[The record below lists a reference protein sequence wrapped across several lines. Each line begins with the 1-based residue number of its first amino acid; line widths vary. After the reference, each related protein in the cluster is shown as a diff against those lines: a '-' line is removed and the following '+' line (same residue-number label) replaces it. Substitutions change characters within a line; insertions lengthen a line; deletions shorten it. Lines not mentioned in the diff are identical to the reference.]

1 MVGPSAWSDLPRGTL
16 SIRWKRNRPVPE
28 IRFLPL
34 NARTGEPGEFR
45 VLKSEALIGSG
56 EENQFVIRRPSV
68 SGRHASLAFR
78 KDHFEIADLDST
90 NGTFVNGRRIKRAT
104 AVKLGDEIRLGDA
117 AFVLAKPAD
126 SAVRALKRKRAL
138 PKKVLTRRG
147 AFELILLAFA
157 VGFGVAQYLAYL
169 MYHAQDRLIL
179 AEAVPITPP
188 SNVAMPPTKPTPA
201 ATHAEAPQTTAPPAS
216 VPEIIPEAV
225 APSPSTIF
233 GADSITAKELAGS
246 VALARLIAGSGTM
259 AGQSALDFN
268 LADLTGID
276 VTLSTMRGKVILLN
290 FWATWCP
297 SCRREMPSLE
307 TLYRDFRSYHDFAVL
322 TVSIDQGGKP
332 AVTQFMANN
341 GYDFPVVLDPSNAT
355 SVAYGLSGI
364 PSTFVIGRAGQIIWN
379 CAGALNWS
387 DPTVRAAL
395 KKLL

>member
-1 MVGPSAWSDLPRGTL
+1 
-16 SIRWKRNRPVPE
+16 
-28 IRFLPL
+28 
-34 NARTGEPGEFR
+34 
-45 VLKSEALIGSG
+45 
-56 EENQFVIRRPSV
+56 
-68 SGRHASLAFR
+68 
-78 KDHFEIADLDST
+78 
-90 NGTFVNGRRIKRAT
+90 
-104 AVKLGDEIRLGDA
+104 
-117 AFVLAKPAD
+117 
-126 SAVRALKRKRAL
+126 
-138 PKKVLTRRG
+138 
-147 AFELILLAFA
+147 
-157 VGFGVAQYLAYL
+157 
-169 MYHAQDRLIL
+169 
-179 AEAVPITPP
+179 
-188 SNVAMPPTKPTPA
+188 
-201 ATHAEAPQTTAPPAS
+201 
-216 VPEIIPEAV
+216 
-225 APSPSTIF
+225 
-233 GADSITAKELAGS
+233 
-246 VALARLIAGSGTM
+246 M

-268 LADLTGID
+268 LADLSGID